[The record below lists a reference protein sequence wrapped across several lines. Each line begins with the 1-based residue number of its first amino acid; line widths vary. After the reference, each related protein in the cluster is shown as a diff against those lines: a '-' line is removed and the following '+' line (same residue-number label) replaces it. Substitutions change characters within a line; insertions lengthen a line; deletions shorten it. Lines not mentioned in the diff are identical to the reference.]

1 MKNIQILFIQ
11 IKIFITGNKIGS
23 GCDTYI
29 NLQYFGISGIRHNVN
44 VHLSIEFHNHLK
56 QHNYFHTQSNVCP
69 TSTSWASPPNH
80 NPAISNYPTYD
91 YWSAA
96 ASCSVVMLNV
106 PFDVWLLW
114 GKWLESGK
122 GQNWIAADKG
132 LLCKCKYSPE
142 YKLFRGQ
149 CQGCLLLLAR

>member
-1 MKNIQILFIQ
+1 MFVQQAQVGL
-11 IKIFITGNKIGS
+11 
-23 GCDTYI
+23 
-29 NLQYFGISGIRHNVN
+29 
-44 VHLSIEFHNHLK
+44 
-56 QHNYFHTQSNVCP
+56 
-69 TSTSWASPPNH
+69 PPNH
-80 NPAISNYPTYD
+80 TPAISNYPTYD

-142 YKLFRGQ
+142 
-149 CQGCLLLLAR
+149 CLCNTNYSGDNARDAFSYLQDR